1 MTLASKLAAPAY
13 GICLRCIVAPRKPDL
28 KMDANVGLA
37 IQCVGIV
44 LLALLSL
51 SMRGSITSPS
61 LTCWTSSWIA
71 LSLALVSLFAG
82 FQLAP
87 EQKLLYSLYFFG
99 EYAFGLMFISGCRY
113 HATGAGTTRRCAAML
128 IPAA

>member
-1 MTLASKLAAPAY
+1 MTSASRLAAPSC
-13 GICLRCIVAPRKPDL
+13 ICLRSLRRGPRKSDL

-51 SMRGSITSPS
+51 SMRGSIKSPS
-61 LTCWTSSWIA
+61 LKCWTSAWIA

-82 FQLAP
+82 FHLAP
-87 EQKLLYSLYFFG
+87 EQKLFYSLYFFG
-99 EYAFGLMFISGCRY
+99 EYAFGLMFIPGCRY
-113 HATGAGTTRRCAAML
+113 HATGARPTRRGAFM
-128 IPAA
+128 